1 MDSVFESDAEALW
14 QDALDLLV
22 EQHISEP
29 LAAMLRSCTPKN
41 LEDGTLTITTS
52 MRLVQKTV
60 LKNSSTIENCLSQA
74 AFENIA
80 LEVELDDS
88 KPRQAPQQAAPEPQR
103 DDDLWDHLPQR
114 EPEVRKNPLVEPV
127 TDNDSRLTFE
137 RFIQGDENVFAYQAA
152 LQVAEGV
159 NKQAY
164 NPLFIYGKSGL
175 GKTHLLRAIQ
185 NYIAQND
192 PSRLCVYK
200 DASTFMSEYVSAMQ
214 NRDRG
219 DFKALET
226 NYHGID
232 VLIIDDIQTFLNK
245 TSTITFFFDLF
256 NYLSSAGKQIV
267 LAADRSPAQLGMGKS
282 GFDERIT
289 SRLGSGFSI
298 SIQVPSYELKLL
310 LIQAFY
316 TRQKEDALVTHIPY
330 MDGTI
335 DGDSLKFMAE
345 HAGSNIRDIEGFV
358 QSCLIMASRRE
369 KDGEQ
374 LTHEDIMR
382 IADEKWPMSKKQVTV
397 AQIQRLVETYYD
409 VSHIDLIGDKR
420 NKELMEPRH
429 IAIWLSRELT
439 DSTLADIGKRFGGRS
454 HATIKHSIS
463 WVEKQKKEDKTFY
476 DQITRIHDTIVEST

>member
-29 LAAMLRSCTPKN
+29 LAAMLRSCTPKS

-88 KPRQAPQQAAPEPQR
+88 KPRQAPHQAAPEPQR

-175 GKTHLLRAIQ
+175 GKTHLLRAI
-185 NYIAQND
+185 
-192 PSRLCVYK
+192 R
-200 DASTFMSEYVSAMQ
+200 ASASIRT
-214 NRDRG
+214 RR
-219 DFKALET
+219 
-226 NYHGID
+226 
-232 VLIIDDIQTFLNK
+232 
-245 TSTITFFFDLF
+245 
-256 NYLSSAGKQIV
+256 
-267 LAADRSPAQLGMGKS
+267 RS
-282 GFDERIT
+282 
-289 SRLGSGFSI
+289 
-298 SIQVPSYELKLL
+298 
-310 LIQAFY
+310 
-316 TRQKEDALVTHIPY
+316 
-330 MDGTI
+330 
-335 DGDSLKFMAE
+335 
-345 HAGSNIRDIEGFV
+345 
-358 QSCLIMASRRE
+358 
-369 KDGEQ
+369 
-374 LTHEDIMR
+374 
-382 IADEKWPMSKKQVTV
+382 
-397 AQIQRLVETYYD
+397 
-409 VSHIDLIGDKR
+409 
-420 NKELMEPRH
+420 
-429 IAIWLSRELT
+429 
-439 DSTLADIGKRFGGRS
+439 
-454 HATIKHSIS
+454 
-463 WVEKQKKEDKTFY
+463 
-476 DQITRIHDTIVEST
+476 